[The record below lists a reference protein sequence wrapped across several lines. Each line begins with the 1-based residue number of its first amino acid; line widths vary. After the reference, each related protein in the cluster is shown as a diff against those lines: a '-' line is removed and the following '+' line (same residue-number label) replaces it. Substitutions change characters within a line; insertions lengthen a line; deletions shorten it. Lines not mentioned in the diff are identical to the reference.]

1 MEVSSFDDTM
11 FIDKTAKENTQ
22 YYYAIT
28 AENFTNQESGFSNQ
42 VNLTSG
48 TASIWYV
55 STSGNDNN
63 DGSSENPF
71 QTIQK
76 AIDNSFRVKDTI
88 VVAPGIYV
96 ENIFIPDESS
106 ITIASNYIQDY
117 DTSFISST
125 VIDANQNG
133 SAISIND
140 TSSVL
145 KLIGFSI
152 KNGGPGISV
161 SYADSLFL
169 NNMVIKDNRPIYE
182 GSGTGLYCLS
192 TKFLSILHS
201 SISNN
206 HAQNGAGIYCFNV
219 NSISIGH
226 THIYNN
232 HSLYEGGGMYLSD
245 SLSYLKIYNS
255 IISHNSSGVTYADQW
270 SNDRSGAAIYL
281 RDYDYYEDD
290 DVPKRFII
298 TTIIYRCNSS
308 IFSYCWWTFF
318 CKFIHSYINHFL
330 LHNEYEKSNIE
341 IKNLV
346 SICSQLFNPTIK
358 IVSISVEPLWSKPI
372 ISLFIKL
379 TLPFK

>member
-1 MEVSSFDDTM
+1 SPNNLSVSENRFPVILTWSPTESINIFKYNIYRNEVDSVLSFLSSMEVSSFDDTM

-169 NNMVIKDNRPIYE
+169 N
-182 GSGTGLYCLS
+182 
-192 TKFLSILHS
+192 
-201 SISNN
+201 
-206 HAQNGAGIYCFNV
+206 
-219 NSISIGH
+219 
-226 THIYNN
+226 
-232 HSLYEGGGMYLSD
+232 
-245 SLSYLKIYNS
+245 
-255 IISHNSSGVTYADQW
+255 
-270 SNDRSGAAIYL
+270 
-281 RDYDYYEDD
+281 
-290 DVPKRFII
+290 
-298 TTIIYRCNSS
+298 
-308 IFSYCWWTFF
+308 
-318 CKFIHSYINHFL
+318 
-330 LHNEYEKSNIE
+330 
-341 IKNLV
+341 
-346 SICSQLFNPTIK
+346 
-358 IVSISVEPLWSKPI
+358 
-372 ISLFIKL
+372 
-379 TLPFK
+379 